1 MENSRYKP
9 VLGQAPFGYA
19 LLETVADSRGNIG
32 DYRFADVNPAFE
44 EVAGRKAEE
53 ILGKTIKDIFPAAS
67 FPDFNWTEFLGRVS
81 VKGGAQSAEMFFEK
95 PDRWYNV
102 QVYPAGPDNLAA
114 IFTDITLQKNH
125 EEEAR
130 RSENNLRN
138 LFDANVDFNWV
149 VDERGFIIHIDSTIK
164 SRLGYTKEELIGK
177 RFTDIYP
184 AGRRKEAKQ
193 AFEAILE
200 GRDDL
205 CTVPLIT
212 KSGEE
217 IPVET
222 YIFSGVWDGKPAL
235 FSVSRDMT
243 ALKLSE
249 EKFSKAFESNPM
261 ALTISRLDTGRLID
275 VNPRFELI
283 TGFSREEII
292 GRRAIDIGVW
302 ADPENRSRIISKL
315 KKNRS
320 VRDQSV
326 TFRSKSGE
334 VLDWRVA
341 MEIIEIKGVECIISI
356 IEDFTERK
364 LAEAALRESEEK
376 YRHLAENISDVVWT
390 TDLSIKLIW
399 VSPSVKRILGF
410 TPEEYRRRTVRQNFP
425 SRYLKQ
431 FIELLREERMRDSD
445 PELDKNRTRIIE
457 AEHYKSDGSLV
468 WLAMHITFIR
478 DGKGQITGLQGVSRD
493 ITERKK
499 AEIALQASEER
510 LRQIIDLVPHFIFV
524 KDINGKFIIVNK
536 ATADAYG
543 TTVEKLTGMT
553 DADFAKS
560 EEEVRF
566 FRENDTEV
574 INSGTPRIIP
584 EEKITDS
591 RGKVRY
597 LSTTKIPFTFSEKE
611 LSAVLGVAVDITEQR
626 WVEEQNRK
634 LSQAVEQSPVSI
646 VITDLNGTIEYVNPK
661 FTEVTGY
668 HFNEAIGQNPRIL
681 KSGRMHESEYEE
693 LWKTITSGREW
704 QGEFH
709 NRKRNGEL
717 YWEYATI
724 SPIRNEEG
732 RITHFIGVK
741 EDITERKKRE
751 ELLKFQEDLRQVLID
766 ISSSYIN
773 LPLHEV
779 ESSINNSLAVMGRFV
794 SADRA
799 YIFDLDPDTM
809 LCSNTY
815 EWCNEGVSL
824 QINNLQEI
832 QMPDEWNEAF
842 IKGEA
847 VIIPD
852 VLAMPRGYVRDVLEP
867 QDIKSLIVIPMMSD
881 GACIGFIGFDSVN
894 EYHVYSEVEQQLLQ
908 LYCQMMVNIK
918 LRKKTEEEL
927 IRAKEKAE
935 ESNLLKTH
943 FLANMSHEIR
953 TPMNGIIGFLQLLQD
968 MDMTREE
975 KDSYIEILNNSGQ
988 RLLDTIKDIIEMS
1001 KIETGHIPLDISETD
1016 LPEVMQFTCDFFRQ
1030 QSDEKGLQLNMKV
1043 APECEELTIMTD
1055 KLKLEAVL
1063 SNLLKN
1069 AIKFTSEGGIEFGN
1083 YLDGALVNFYVRDTG
1098 TGIPPDRLDA
1108 IFEMFVQADLSTAR
1122 PYEGSGLGLSIARAY
1137 LEKLGGR
1144 IWVES
1149 DVGTGSTFY
1158 FSLPYIPAEKLP
1170 DDTKVDEETAG
1181 SIEPGHTI
1189 LVAEDDDAS
1198 YQLIEAFL
1206 VNQEVKLLRTAT
1218 GQDTVTA
1225 VRDNPS
1231 ISLVLMDI
1239 KMPGM
1244 NGLEATR
1251 KIREFNKRIPVIAQ
1265 TAYAMPGDRD
1275 LALDA
1280 GCNDYLSKPVKMNEL
1295 LLKINQFT
1303 IKKPG
1308 SLK

>member
-1 MENSRYKP
+1 MDSISYKT
-9 VLGQAPFGYA
+9 VFHQAPFGYA
-19 LLETVADSRGNIG
+19 LLEALADSNGSSR
-32 DYRFADVNPAFE
+32 DYRFAEVNAAFE
-44 EVAGRKAEE
+44 EIIGKVQEE
-53 ILGKTIKDIFPAAS
+53 IPGKTIKDIFPSAS
-67 FPDFNWTEFLGRVS
+67 FPGFNWSEFLGRVS
-81 VKGGAQSAEMFFEK
+81 EDDGTRSADLFFENR
-95 PDRWYNV
+95 DRWYNV
-102 QVYPAGPDNLAA
+102 QAYQAGPDRLAVVFA
-114 IFTDITLQKNH
+114 DITPRKNH
-125 EEEAR
+125 EEAAR
-130 RSENNLRN
+130 QSENNLRN
-138 LFDANVDFNWV
+138 LFDADADFNWIL
-149 VDERGFIIHIDSTIK
+149 DEKRTVIYIDSTIK
-164 SRLGYTKEELIGK
+164 NRLGYGDSGLLGK
-177 RFTDIYP
+177 QFADIHP
-184 AGRRKEAKQ
+184 PGRRKEAQ
-193 AFEAILE
+193 QVF
-200 GRDDL
+200 DDIIQGKES
-205 CTVPLIT
+205 CCSVPLMT

-222 YIFSGVWDGKPAL
+222 SVLRGIWDGKPA
-235 FSVSRDMT
+235 FFVVSKDMT

-261 ALTISRLDTGRLID
+261 AMTISRLDTGSLID

-302 ADPENRSRIISKL
+302 TDPANRSTTIAEL
-315 KKNRS
+315 KKKRS

-326 TFRSKSGE
+326 TFHSKSGE

-341 MEIIEIKGVECIISI
+341 MEIIDIKGVECIISI

-364 LAEAALRESEEK
+364 RAEDALRESEEQ
-376 YRHLAENISDVVWT
+376 YRHLAENISDVVWI

-399 VSPSVKRILGF
+399 VSPSVKRVLGF
-410 TPEEYRRRTVRQNFP
+410 TPGEYRRRTVRQNFP
-425 SRYLKQ
+425 PRHIKQ

-445 PELDKNRTRIIE
+445 PRLDKDRTRLIE
-457 AEHYKSDGSLV
+457 AEHYKPDGSLV

-478 DGKGQITGLQGVSRD
+478 DEKGRIKGLQGVSRD

-499 AEIALQASEER
+499 AEEALQASEER

-524 KDINGKFIIVNK
+524 KDVNGKFIIVNK

-553 DADFAKS
+553 DADFAQS

-566 FRENDTEV
+566 FRQNDMEV

-584 EEKITDS
+584 EERITDS
-591 RGKVRY
+591 RGKVRF
-597 LSTTKIPFTFSEKE
+597 LSTTKIPFTFSEKKFA
-611 LSAVLGVAVDITEQR
+611 AVLGVAVDITEQR

-661 FTEVTGY
+661 FTAVTGY

-681 KSGRMHESEYEE
+681 KSGRMDDTRYQE
-693 LWKTITSGREW
+693 LWETITSGREW
-704 QGEFH
+704 QGELL
-709 NRKRNGEL
+709 NIKQNGDL

-724 SPIRNEEG
+724 SPIRNDEG

-741 EDITERKKRE
+741 EDITERKKKE
-751 ELLKFQEDLRQVLID
+751 ELLKFQEDLRQLLIE

-773 LPLHEV
+773 LPLDEV
-779 ESSINNSLAVMGRFV
+779 EPSINNTLAVMGRFV
-794 SADRA
+794 VADRA
-799 YIFDLDPDTM
+799 YIFDLDIGTM

-815 EWCNEGVSL
+815 EWCNDGVSPQL
-824 QINNLQEI
+824 DNLQEI
-832 QMPDEWNEAF
+832 QMPDEWNAAF
-842 IKGEA
+842 MKGEA
-847 VIIPD
+847 IIIPD
-852 VLAMPRGYVRDVLEP
+852 VPAMPPGYVRDVLEP

-881 GACIGFIGFDSVN
+881 GVCIGFIGFDSVN
-894 EYHVYSEVEQQLLQ
+894 DYHVYSEVEQQLLQ
-908 LYCQMMVNIK
+908 VYCQMMVNIK

-927 IRAKEKAE
+927 VRAKEIAE

-953 TPMNGIIGFLQLLQD
+953 TPMNGIIGFLQLLQN
-968 MDMTREE
+968 MDMSSEE
-975 KDSYIEILNNSGQ
+975 KDSYIEILNQSGQ

-1001 KIETGHIPLDISETD
+1001 KIETGHIPTDINETD
-1016 LPEVMQFTCDFFRQ
+1016 LSEVMQFTFDFFRQ
-1030 QSDEKGLQLNMKV
+1030 QSDEKGLHLSMNM
-1043 APECEELTIMTD
+1043 APECEQLAIMTD
-1055 KLKLEAVL
+1055 KFKLEAVL

-1069 AIKFTSEGGIEFGN
+1069 AIKFTSEGEIEFGN

-1108 IFEMFVQADLSTAR
+1108 IFEMFVQADLSAAR
-1122 PYEGSGLGLSIARAY
+1122 PYEGSGLGLSIAKAY

-1149 DVGTGSTFY
+1149 EVGAGSTFY
-1158 FSLPYIPAEKLP
+1158 FSLPFIPAEKQP
-1170 DDTKVDEETAG
+1170 DDTTVDEEPPG
-1181 SIEPGHTI
+1181 SIAPGLTI

-1198 YQLIEAFL
+1198 FQLIEAFMF
-1206 VNQEVKLLRTAT
+1206 NKEVRLLRAT
-1218 GQDTVTA
+1218 TGHEAVNA
-1225 VRDNPS
+1225 VREDS
-1231 ISLVLMDI
+1231 GISLVLMDI

-1251 KIREFNKRIPVIAQ
+1251 KIREFNNKIPIIAQ

-1275 LALDA
+1275 LVFNA
-1280 GCNDYLSKPVKMNEL
+1280 GCNDYLAKPIKRNDL
-1295 LLKINQFT
+1295 LLKISQFT

-1308 SLK
+1308 S